1 MLDASPGTEKA
12 TLLPSESEYAD
23 IENAKEQKNSP
34 NLLR

>member
-23 IENAKEQKNSP
+23 IENEKAQKNSP